1 MLLLF
6 EVSQKSTRGILRF
19 LQKSMYNLR
28 VNVRLDLWRTNFS
41 FITQRA
47 IINSP
52 NRWKQVDLRDLEKFE
67 NIWIRVKEN
76 AELFLQI
83 VRVYFYFYV
92 NSDLIQ
98 IRADSFPAKMF
109 RAAIG

>member
-1 MLLLF
+1 
-6 EVSQKSTRGILRF
+6 
-19 LQKSMYNLR
+19 MYNLR
-28 VNVRLDLWRTNFS
+28 VNLRLDLWRTNYS
-41 FITQRA
+41 FITQRS

-52 NRWKQVDLRDLEKFE
+52 NRWKQVDFRDLEKIE
-67 NIWIRVKEN
+67 KIWIGVKEN

-83 VRVYFYFYV
+83 VWVHFSFYV

>member
-28 VNVRLDLWRTNFS
+28 VNLRLDLWRTNYS
-41 FITQRA
+41 FITQRS

-67 NIWIRVKEN
+67 NIWIRLKVDT
-76 AELFLQI
+76 ELFLQI
-83 VRVYFYFYV
+83 VRPYFFFYV
-92 NSDLIQ
+92 NSDLLR

-109 RAAIG
+109 RAPIG

>member
-1 MLLLF
+1 
-6 EVSQKSTRGILRF
+6 
-19 LQKSMYNLR
+19 MYNLR
-28 VNVRLDLWRTNFS
+28 VNLRLDLWRTNYL
-41 FITQRA
+41 FITQRS

-52 NRWKQVDLRDLEKFE
+52 NRWNQVDLRDLEKFE

-76 AELFLQI
+76 TELFLQI
-83 VRVYFYFYV
+83 VMVYFYFYV

-98 IRADSFPAKMF
+98 IREDSFPAKMF

>member
-1 MLLLF
+1 MKFHKNLPEEF
-6 EVSQKSTRGILRF
+6 WDILEF

-28 VNVRLDLWRTNFS
+28 VNLRLDLWRINYS
-41 FITQRA
+41 FIMQRS

>member
-1 MLLLF
+1 
-6 EVSQKSTRGILRF
+6 
-19 LQKSMYNLR
+19 MYNLR
-28 VNVRLDLWRTNFS
+28 VNLRLDLWRTNYL
-41 FITQRA
+41 FITQRS

-52 NRWKQVDLRDLEKFE
+52 NRWNQVDLRDLEKFE

-76 AELFLQI
+76 TELFLQI
-83 VRVYFYFYV
+83 VMVYFYFYV

-98 IRADSFPAKMF
+98 IRTDSFPAKMF

>member
-1 MLLLF
+1 
-6 EVSQKSTRGILRF
+6 
-19 LQKSMYNLR
+19 MYNLL
-28 VNVRLDLWRTNFS
+28 VKVRLDLWRTNFS
-41 FITQRA
+41 FITQRS

-76 AELFLQI
+76 TELFLQI
-83 VRVYFYFYV
+83 LRVYFYFYM

-98 IRADSFPAKMF
+98 IREDSFPAKMF